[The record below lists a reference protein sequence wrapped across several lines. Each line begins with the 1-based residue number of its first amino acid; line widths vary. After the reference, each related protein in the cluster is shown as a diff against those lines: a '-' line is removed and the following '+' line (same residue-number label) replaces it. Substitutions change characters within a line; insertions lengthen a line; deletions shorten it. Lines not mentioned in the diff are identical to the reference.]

1 MDRANALR
9 RAEPMRRASTIRADY
24 SCAFVQV
31 RLHPVRPRRLV
42 RSSARADASNHESRG
57 FALPKESSGVRAYT
71 RLMLFVSFACV
82 RACVRACVHACVR
95 ACVRARVRALFLEA
109 AKKNRLES
117 PKELCTVLDPQERA
131 YAFRDTNTSV
141 LRNFFTRI
149 ANGCVLGRFSGRV
162 SQSCS
167 IMS

>member
-82 RACVRACVHACVR
+82 RACVRACVPR
-95 ACVRARVRALFLEA
+95 ACARFSSRRQRKIGSRVRRNYVLCWIRKNERTRSEIQTLAFCATFLRGSLTVA
-109 AKKNRLES
+109 FSAGS
-117 PKELCTVLDPQERA
+117 PDV
-131 YAFRDTNTSV
+131 FRKAV
-141 LRNFFTRI
+141 R
-149 ANGCVLGRFSGRV
+149 
-162 SQSCS
+162 
-167 IMS
+167 